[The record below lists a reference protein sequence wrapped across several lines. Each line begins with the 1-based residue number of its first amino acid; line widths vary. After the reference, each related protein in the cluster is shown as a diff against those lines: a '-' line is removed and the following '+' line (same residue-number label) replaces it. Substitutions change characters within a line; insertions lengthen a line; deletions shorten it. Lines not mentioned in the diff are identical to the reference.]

1 MLLAMGRCL
10 IILASVRLAVGPV
23 IHAAEPLQAG
33 VAEADITPPQGFLM
47 AGYYHERQAT
57 GTIDPLKAKAIVLRS
72 GKQQAAIVVCDLTG
86 IAVDLS
92 TEVRR
97 RASAKTGIPANHIVV
112 SATHSHTAPDYT
124 RDLYEHLGGKEAE
137 KPRYAA
143 KLIDGIVE
151 AITKAHSSARP
162 VVLECGAAR
171 QETPVSFNRRFVMKD
186 GSVKTWMR
194 LDNPEV
200 VRPAGP
206 IDPEAGIVLVR
217 AADTKKP
224 IGVFSGFAL
233 HLDTVG
239 GTQWS
244 ADYPYFIG
252 KEVQK
257 ALGSDVV
264 SIFGTGCCGDI
275 NHVDPIRKDRNKTD
289 VIGGALGKTIV
300 ANLPKLRPAKQTGLR
315 VRHTTV
321 KLPLQHV
328 STEQIARARPM
339 LLEARDGK
347 KVEFFDLVNAYKA
360 VVLDQLRNIKPQTN
374 PSDVINWGLSR
385 TWAGVGDHL
394 PVDVQAIA
402 LGDDIGIVCLPGEIF
417 VELGLA
423 IKQAS
428 PFKTTLV
435 VELSNAVE
443 TMYVP
448 TRAAYAGGSYEVT
461 NSAVEA
467 GSGEMLVEAA
477 IRLLREMAKEQVESP
492 KAGASQE

>member
-1 MLLAMGRCL
+1 MGRCV
-10 IILASVRLAVGPV
+10 IILVSVRLALAAVA
-23 IHAAEPLQAG
+23 HAGEPLQVG

-57 GTIDPLKAKAIVLRS
+57 GTIDPLRAKAIALRS

-112 SATHSHTAPDYT
+112 SATHSHTGPDYT
-124 RDLYEHLGGKEAE
+124 RDLYEHLGGKPGEAG
-137 KPRYAA
+137 KPRYAV

-151 AITKAHSSARP
+151 AIAKAHAAAQP
-162 VVLECGAAR
+162 VLLESGSAR

-194 LDNPEV
+194 LDNPDV

-206 IDPEAGIVLVR
+206 IDPEASIVLVR

-224 IGVFSGFAL
+224 IGVFSSFAL

-252 KEVQK
+252 KEIQK
-257 ALGSDVV
+257 ALGDDVV
-264 SIFGTGCCGDI
+264 SLFGTGCCGDI

-300 ANLPKLRPAKQTGLR
+300 ANLPKLRPAKQTELR

-321 KLPLQHV
+321 KLPLQKV

-339 LLEARDGK
+339 LLEARESK

-360 VVLDQLRNIKPQTN
+360 VVLDQLRNKKPQTN
-374 PSDVINWGLSR
+374 PSDVINWGLTR
-385 TWAGVGDHL
+385 TWAGVGDYL

-402 LGDDIGIVCLPGEIF
+402 LGDEIGIVCLPGEIF

-435 VELSNAVE
+435 VELCNAVE
-443 TMYVP
+443 TIYVP
-448 TRAAYAGGSYEVT
+448 TRAAHAGGSYEVT

-477 IRLLREMAKEQVESP
+477 IRLLREMAKEQVESQ
-492 KAGASQE
+492 KAGASQK